1 MCQPAALWLQHVWP
15 PVWWLPIRRP
25 GVSAAWRA
33 ATPKAL
39 EQARH
44 LVYVEDQYPWS
55 AEVSSVFAEALRR
68 QPGLQLIAVLPP
80 VPDEDGRL
88 SKPPNLI
95 GRQRLRDDL
104 ETAGPGRVAL
114 YGIENA

>member
-1 MCQPAALWLQHVWP
+1 MPTRCPLAPARMAAGLVATHSP
-15 PVWWLPIRRP
+15 PRGERSVAR
-25 GVSAAWRA
+25 GY
-33 ATPKAL
+33 TKAL

-44 LVYVEDQYPWS
+44 LVYVEDQYLWS